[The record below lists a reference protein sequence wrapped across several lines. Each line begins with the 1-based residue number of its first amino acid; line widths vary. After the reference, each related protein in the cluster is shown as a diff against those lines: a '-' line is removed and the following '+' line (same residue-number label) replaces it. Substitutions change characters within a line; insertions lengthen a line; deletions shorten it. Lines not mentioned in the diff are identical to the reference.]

1 MPINVNTT
9 VFGRSLY
16 TAPDANADAVLASGS
31 GFQKYLQ
38 AQTEQAVTKP
48 KEAPPTDS
56 AAAAIFDPF
65 AAVRSGALPESN
77 RFVQALEHMYGI
89 AAGSLTGC
97 TIPAEA
103 TSVDTPSAV
112 QPEPITT
119 STEEAVTPAEQATA
133 APESLSAVISNA
145 MERSVSAAQSASLL
159 EAVIQKLR

>member
-9 VFGRSLY
+9 VFGRSQY

-38 AQTEQAVTKP
+38 AQTEQAVAKP
-48 KEAPPTDS
+48 KEASPADS
-56 AAAAIFDPF
+56 AAAIFDPF

-145 MERSVSAAQSASLL
+145 MEQSVSAAQSASLL
-159 EAVIQKLR
+159 EAVIQKMR

>member
-9 VFGRSLY
+9 VFGRSQY

-38 AQTEQAVTKP
+38 AQTEQAVAKP
-48 KEAPPTDS
+48 KEASPADS
-56 AAAAIFDPF
+56 AAAIFDPF

-103 TSVDTPSAV
+103 TSVDPPSAV

-145 MERSVSAAQSASLL
+145 MEQSVSAAQSASLL
-159 EAVIQKLR
+159 EAVIQKMR

>member
-1 MPINVNTT
+1 MPINFNTT

-56 AAAAIFDPF
+56 AAAIFDPF

-103 TSVDTPSAV
+103 TSVDPPSAV

-145 MERSVSAAQSASLL
+145 MEQSVSAAQSASLL
-159 EAVIQKLR
+159 EAVIQKMR